1 MKAFKLTK
9 TILISGIVVIVIIAI
24 LFGVFIL
31 KDSQD
36 SMIKRVTTESGET
49 IEFNLLHEW
58 TGTTWYQSDGVNL
71 TKDEC
76 QQQGIEYSDEYASY
90 FTDDLINFKE
100 YNDFYYDDDNSLVF
114 YGEVYEWET
123 EEYTD
128 SAKAEIILD
137 RAGNDADDPD
147 TVTANKGYVLVTFY
161 TDEDELD
168 SGENAWLVKSKINGK
183 RAVVRVLK
191 DSYPDDRKS
200 YRVHIENDKEE
211 DSNILIIADNI
222 DEQYMIELIEHFTD
236 VEL

>member
-1 MKAFKLTK
+1 MKEINLNK
-9 TILISGIVVIVIIAI
+9 IMLISATALLVIVVI
-24 LFGVFIL
+24 LLCVFVL
-31 KDSQD
+31 KESQD
-36 SMIKRVTTESGET
+36 SAIKRVTTDDGET
-49 IEFNLLHEW
+49 IEFNLLDEW
-58 TGTTWYQSDGVNL
+58 TGTTWYQSGGVNL
-71 TKDEC
+71 TEDEC
-76 QQQGIEYSDEYASY
+76 LQQGIEYSDKYTSY

-100 YNDFYYDDDNSLVF
+100 YNDFFYDDDNSLVF

-128 SAKAEIILD
+128 SAKAEVILD

-147 TVTANKGYVLVTFY
+147 TITANKGYVLVTFY
-161 TDEDELD
+161 ADKDELD

-191 DSYPDDRKS
+191 DYYPDDRKS
-200 YRVHIENDKEE
+200 YRVHIENNEDE

-236 VEL
+236 VK

>member
-1 MKAFKLTK
+1 MKSFKLNK
-9 TILISGIVVIVIIAI
+9 TILILGIALLVVIAI
-24 LFGVFIL
+24 LFSVFIL

-49 IEFNLLHEW
+49 IEFNLLNEW
-58 TGTTWYQSDGVNL
+58 TETTWYQSGGVSL

-76 QQQGIEYSDEYASY
+76 LQQGVEYSDKYANY
-90 FTDDLINFKE
+90 FNDDLINFNE
-100 YNDFYYDDDNSLVF
+100 YNQFFYDDDNSLVF

-123 EEYTD
+123 EDYTD

-137 RAGNDADDPD
+137 RAGNNADDPD
-147 TVTANKGYVLVTFY
+147 TITANKGYVLVTFY

-191 DSYPDDRKS
+191 NSYPDDRKS
-200 YRVHIENDKEE
+200 YRAHIENDKEE

-222 DEQYMIELIEHFTD
+222 DEQYMIELIEYFTD
-236 VEL
+236 VK